1 MTNAATQCF
10 GFLRPE
16 PTIPSPVEP
25 PTTSG
30 VPIWFINTPPKTH
43 TQERWLA
50 RYVRTR
56 QNFQT
61 STKSLGSSLYFR
73 IFQSERKV
81 RLSSLEY
88 CSRDPQMHPRVHCPQ
103 PMPPQMKM
111 QGLVPMNW
119 GPPPGPPPPY
129 LGLGLAPGEPMPG
142 RNQAGPSMVQRDRKP
157 LEHLQSRS
165 HEVRSR
171 IQARARRATV
181 PGWMYRLF
189 RGVGRRVGP

>member
-1 MTNAATQCF
+1 
-10 GFLRPE
+10 
-16 PTIPSPVEP
+16 
-25 PTTSG
+25 
-30 VPIWFINTPPKTH
+30 
-43 TQERWLA
+43 
-50 RYVRTR
+50 
-56 QNFQT
+56 
-61 STKSLGSSLYFR
+61 
-73 IFQSERKV
+73 
-81 RLSSLEY
+81 
-88 CSRDPQMHPRVHCPQ
+88 
-103 PMPPQMKM
+103 M
-111 QGLVPMNW
+111 QGPVPMNW

-189 RGVGRRVGP
+189 RGVGRRVGPRRERTLLERLELYESD